1 MINDKLIHVA
11 STEILIIY
19 DTWQAIKNE
28 VIFMTSIAQSESSKR
43 TKRTRVFIFLLI
55 TMFMISIESTIIA
68 TAVPEIVGELGNFSA
83 YSWVFSAFLLMQSV
97 TTPIYGK
104 LSDIFGRKPIFLVGT
119 SIFLIGSLL
128 CGMATSMG
136 LLIFYRFIQGIGA
149 GAVMPIATTLV
160 GDLYSLEER
169 SKIQGYLSSVWG
181 ISSVIG
187 PLAGGLIVQYMSWAW
202 VFWINIPLGI
212 ASLIGIHLY
221 LHEQVEKK
229 KPSIDYLGASL
240 FSISVSSFMLI
251 LIEGGSN
258 WGWTSPLT
266 IALFI
271 LFVVTMIIFIW
282 WETIAASPMMPLSLW
297 KNKLI
302 AVANISTLLAGAS
315 MIGLASF
322 LPTYV
327 QGIMGSSALVAGFAL
342 TAMSVGWPL
351 AASATAKLFPKIG
364 FRYTAILGGIF
375 LILGSIFFIT
385 LDPSKGPV
393 WAGLG
398 SFVIGVGMGFATS
411 TFTIS
416 IQSSVGWKMRG
427 VATASSMFMRS
438 VGTTL
443 GTAILGG
450 VLNLK
455 LKNYLEQ
462 HHASNLNL
470 SSIDAANV
478 LLDPVKKGQLS
489 TEALHL
495 LQNGLQIALHTVF
508 WGVCI
513 FAVLTFL
520 STLFFPSVPIKKQ
533 PE

>member
-1 MINDKLIHVA
+1 
-11 STEILIIY
+11 
-19 DTWQAIKNE
+19 
-28 VIFMTSIAQSESSKR
+28 MTSYVPTNQLSEAAKK
-43 TKRTRVFIFLLI
+43 TKRTHVFVFLLI
-55 TMFMISIESTIIA
+55 TMFMISIESTIVA
-68 TAVPEIVGELGNFSA
+68 TAVPEIVAELGNFSA
-83 YSWVFSAFLLMQSV
+83 YSWVFSSFLLMQSV

-104 LSDIFGRKPIFLVGT
+104 LSDIFGRKPIFLIGT
-119 SIFLIGSLL
+119 IIFLIGSLL
-128 CGMATSMG
+128 CGFATSMG
-136 LLIFYRFIQGIGA
+136 LLILYRFIQGIGA

-187 PLAGGLIVQYMSWAW
+187 PLAGGLIVQYVSWAW
-202 VFWINIPLGI
+202 VFWVNIPLGI
-212 ASLIGIHLY
+212 LSIIGIHHY

-240 FSISVSSFMLI
+240 FSISVSALMLI

-258 WGWTSPLT
+258 WGWTSSPT
-266 IALFI
+266 IS
-271 LFVVTMIIFIW
+271 LFVVFAITMAMFIW
-282 WETIAASPMMPLSLW
+282 WETKATSPMMPLSLW
-297 KNKLI
+297 RNKLI
-302 AVANISTLLAGAS
+302 AVANVSTLLAGAS

-351 AASATAKLFPKIG
+351 AASATAKLFPRIG

-385 LDPSKGPV
+385 LDPSKGPI

-398 SFVIGVGMGFATS
+398 SFVIGIGMGFATS

-416 IQSSVGWKMRG
+416 IQSSVGWEMRG

-450 VLNLK
+450 ILNLQ

-478 LLDPVKKGQLS
+478 LLDPVKKGQLTS
-489 TEALHL
+489 DAVHL
-495 LQNGLQIALHTVF
+495 LQNGLQAALHTVF

-520 STLFFPSVPIKKQ
+520 STLYFPSAQKEKQ
-533 PE
+533 PK

>member
-1 MINDKLIHVA
+1 
-11 STEILIIY
+11 
-19 DTWQAIKNE
+19 
-28 VIFMTSIAQSESSKR
+28 MTSYTPTETLSANTTK
-43 TKRTRVFIFLLI
+43 TKRTHVFVFLLI
-55 TMFMISIESTIIA
+55 TMFMISIESTIVA
-68 TAVPEIVGELGNFSA
+68 TAVPEIVAELGNFSA
-83 YSWVFSAFLLMQSV
+83 YSWVFSSFLLMQSV

-104 LSDIFGRKPIFLVGT
+104 LSDIFGRKPIFLIGT
-119 SIFLIGSLL
+119 IIFLIGSLL

-187 PLAGGLIVQYMSWAW
+187 PLAGGLIVQYVSWAW
-202 VFWINIPLGI
+202 VFWVNIPLGI
-212 ASLIGIHLY
+212 ASLIGINMY

-240 FSISVSSFMLI
+240 FSISVSALMLI

-258 WGWTSPLT
+258 WGWTSFPT
-266 IALFI
+266 IS
-271 LFVVTMIIFIW
+271 LFVVFAITMVLFLK
-282 WETIAASPMMPLSLW
+282 WETIASSPMMPLSLW

-302 AVANISTLLAGAS
+302 AVSNISTLLAGAS

-342 TAMSVGWPL
+342 TAMSVGWPI

-385 LDPSKGPV
+385 LDPMKGPI
-393 WAGLG
+393 WAGIG

-416 IQSSVGWKMRG
+416 IQSSVGWETRG

-450 VLNLK
+450 VLNLQ
-455 LKNYLEQ
+455 LKNYLGQ
-462 HHASNLNL
+462 HHASNLKL
-470 SSIDAANV
+470 SSIDAANI
-478 LLDPVKKGQLS
+478 LLDPIKKGQLS
-489 TEALHL
+489 NEALHL
-495 LQNGLQIALHTVF
+495 LQNGLQTALHTVF
-508 WGVCI
+508 WGVGI
-513 FAVLTFL
+513 FAVLTFF
-520 STLFFPSVPIKKQ
+520 STLFFPSIQLKKQ

>member
-1 MINDKLIHVA
+1 
-11 STEILIIY
+11 
-19 DTWQAIKNE
+19 
-28 VIFMTSIAQSESSKR
+28 MTSYTHTEPFSESSKK
-43 TKRTRVFIFLLI
+43 TKRTRVFVFLLI
-55 TMFMISIESTIIA
+55 TMFMISIESTIVA
-68 TAVPEIVGELGNFSA
+68 TAVPEIVAELGNFSA

-104 LSDIFGRKPIFLVGT
+104 LSDLFGRKPVFLIGTAIFLV
-119 SIFLIGSLL
+119 GSLL
-128 CGMATSMG
+128 CGLATSMG

-181 ISSVIG
+181 ISSVVG
-187 PLAGGLIVQYMSWAW
+187 PLAGGLIVQYVSWAW
-202 VFWINIPLGI
+202 VFWVNIPLGI
-212 ASLIGIHLY
+212 ASLIGIQLY
-221 LHEQVEKK
+221 LHEKVEKK

-240 FSISVSSFMLI
+240 FSISISALMLI

-258 WGWTSPLT
+258 WGWISKPT
-266 IALFI
+266 ISLF
-271 LFVVTMIIFIW
+271 FVFAITLIFFLW
-282 WETIAASPMMPLSLW
+282 WETRATSPMMPLSLW

-302 AVANISTLLAGAS
+302 AVANVSTLLAGAS

-342 TAMSVGWPL
+342 TAMSVGWPI
-351 AASATAKLFPKIG
+351 AASATAKLFSRIG

-375 LILGSIFFIT
+375 LILGSLFFIT
-385 LDPSKGPV
+385 LDPNKGPI
-393 WAGLG
+393 WAGIG

-416 IQSSVGWKMRG
+416 IQSSVGWEMRG

-450 VLNLK
+450 VLNLQ
-455 LKNYLEQ
+455 LKNYLDQ
-462 HHASNLNL
+462 HHASNLKL
-470 SSIDAANV
+470 SSIDAANI
-478 LLDPVKKGQLS
+478 LLDPIKKGQLS
-489 TEALHL
+489 EKALHL
-495 LQNGLQIALHTVF
+495 LQNGLQTALHTVF
-508 WGVCI
+508 WGVGV

-520 STLFFPSVPIKKQ
+520 STLYFPSLQKEKQ
-533 PE
+533 PES

>member
-1 MINDKLIHVA
+1 
-11 STEILIIY
+11 
-19 DTWQAIKNE
+19 
-28 VIFMTSIAQSESSKR
+28 MTSYAPTNELSEAAKK
-43 TKRTRVFIFLLI
+43 TKRTHVFVFLLI
-55 TMFMISIESTIIA
+55 TMFMISIESTIVA
-68 TAVPEIVGELGNFSA
+68 TAVPEIVAELGNFSA
-83 YSWVFSAFLLMQSV
+83 YSWVFSSFLLMQSV

-104 LSDIFGRKPIFLVGT
+104 LSDIFGRKPIFLIGT
-119 SIFLIGSLL
+119 IIFLIGSLL
-128 CGMATSMG
+128 CGFATSMG
-136 LLIFYRFIQGIGA
+136 LLILYRFIQGIGA

-187 PLAGGLIVQYMSWAW
+187 PLAGGLIVQYVSWAW

-212 ASLIGIHLY
+212 LSIIGIHHY

-240 FSISVSSFMLI
+240 FSVSVSALMLI

-258 WGWTSPLT
+258 WGWTSTPT
-266 IALFI
+266 IS
-271 LFVVTMIIFIW
+271 LFVVFAITMAIFIW
-282 WETIAASPMMPLSLW
+282 WETKATSPMMPLSLW
-297 KNKLI
+297 RNKLI
-302 AVANISTLLAGAS
+302 AVANVSTLLAGAS

-351 AASATAKLFPKIG
+351 AASATAKLFPRIG

-385 LDPSKGPV
+385 LDPSKGPI

-398 SFVIGVGMGFATS
+398 SFVIGIGMGFATS

-416 IQSSVGWKMRG
+416 IQSSVGWEMRG

-450 VLNLK
+450 ILNLQ

-478 LLDPVKKGQLS
+478 LLDPVKKGQLTS
-489 TEALHL
+489 DALHL
-495 LQNGLQIALHTVF
+495 LQSGLQTALHNVF

-520 STLFFPSVPIKKQ
+520 STLYFPSAQKGKQ
-533 PE
+533 PK